1 VDYERVDVNDPVL
14 IVAFRGWND
23 AGEAATFAATHLG
36 RQWSAQKIGSID
48 PEEFYDFQA
57 VRPQVELEAGM
68 TRKIVWPANE
78 FWVARPPQRDVIL
91 MIGSEPNTHWRM
103 FCDVILSV
111 ARDHEVGLV
120 ITLGALLAD
129 IPHSRPVHI
138 TGTAVDTELIRRL
151 GLERSRYEG
160 PTGIVGV
167 LHTAFADQGID
178 SASLWAAV
186 PHYLAVS
193 PNPKASLALV
203 RKATDLIGV
212 PAGLGDLE
220 EATATY
226 EEKVTEMVAG
236 DEDVQNYV
244 RILEERSDERE
255 REAFESPVEDSEI
268 PSGDSIAAELEN
280 YLRDRGEDGRN

>member
-1 VDYERVDVNDPVL
+1 MEPRDLLVDYERVDVNDPVL

-23 AGEAATFAATHLG
+23 AGEAATSAATHLG
-36 RQWSAQKIGSID
+36 GQWSAQKIGSID
-48 PEEFYDFQA
+48 PEEFYDFQS

-91 MIGSEPNTHWRM
+91 LVGSEPNTHWRM

-111 ARDHEVGLV
+111 ARDHKVGFV

-167 LHTAFADQGID
+167 
-178 SASLWAAV
+178 
-186 PHYLAVS
+186 
-193 PNPKASLALV
+193 
-203 RKATDLIGV
+203 
-212 PAGLGDLE
+212 
-220 EATATY
+220 
-226 EEKVTEMVAG
+226 
-236 DEDVQNYV
+236 
-244 RILEERSDERE
+244 
-255 REAFESPVEDSEI
+255 
-268 PSGDSIAAELEN
+268 
-280 YLRDRGEDGRN
+280 